1 MDLSKH
7 LWRKKHEAD
16 AVRALAADVRKNLL
30 DFLLITAQVHRVTRQ
45 SVLQYYLVFFRPRI
59 D

>member
-7 LWRKKHEAD
+7 LWRKKHEAA
-16 AVRALAADVRKNLL
+16 AVRASAADVRKNLP

-45 SVLQYYLVFFRPRI
+45 FDLQYYLVFFRPRI